1 MDLTALKETVRTT
14 LALNLNCQG
23 ECRIALVADPTPF
36 DRPEPELPDR
46 AALAKLF
53 AEEALALGAKPS
65 VILYPPTGTH
75 GIEPPM
81 DAFRAVYPP
90 AFCEYADRHALWE
103 ALLAK
108 NLDTAARAELVKILR
123 GVEPRFDALLGL
135 TKYSFSHTQFRQM
148 LCESGIRAATM
159 PRVELTMFTGVMRA
173 DWPEVARRSIAVAEA
188 LSRATAARIRSG
200 GGRLLTF
207 SLGGRS
213 GMADTGILARPGA
226 FGNLPGG
233 EAFIA
238 PVEGTASGSVCVGP
252 GSNPEAGV
260 FIFEH
265 GRMVEIEGDVPRR
278 AVLDDIFAR
287 HPEARNLAELGVGTN
302 ERAEDPTHILEAE
315 KILGTVHLAV
325 GDNSTFGGTV
335 RVPFHD
341 DFVVFRPTLILVD
354 AEGNE
359 QMILEDGRLIV
370 GTE

>member
-23 ECRIALVADPTPF
+23 GCRIALVADPTPF

-46 AALAKLF
+46 AALAELF
-53 AEEALALGAKPS
+53 AEEALALGAKPF
-65 VILYPPTGTH
+65 VILYPPTGAH
-75 GIEPPM
+75 GSEPPT
-81 DAFRAVYPP
+81 DAYRAVYPP
-90 AFCEYADRHALWE
+90 AFCEYADRHSLWT

-108 NLDTAARAELVKILR
+108 SLDPEARAELVNILR
-123 GVEPRFDALLGL
+123 EEKPRFDALLGL

-148 LCESGIRAATM
+148 LCESGVRAATM
-159 PRVELTMFTGVMRA
+159 PRVELTMFSGVMRA
-173 DWPEVARRSIAVAEA
+173 NWSEVSRRSTAVAEA
-188 LSRATAARIRSG
+188 LSRAMTAVIRSG
-200 GGRLLTF
+200 GGRVLTF
-207 SLGGRS
+207 SLEGRS
-213 GMADTGILARPGA
+213 GIADTGILTQPGA

-233 EAFIA
+233 EGFIA

-260 FIFEH
+260 FVFEQ
-265 GRMVEIEGDVPRR
+265 GRMLEIEGDVPRR
-278 AVLDDIFAR
+278 AVLGDIFAH

-302 ERAEDPTHILEAE
+302 ERAEDPTNILEAE
-315 KILGTVHLAV
+315 KILGTVHLAL

-354 AEGNE
+354 AEGDE
-359 QMILEDGRLIV
+359 RMILDDGHLTV
-370 GTE
+370 E